1 MVNLKEFKI
10 IRYNYILSNEE
21 LTIQLWDKMNFE
33 ETRWAV
39 KLTLEGVND
48 SSSGNQYPA
57 WDMFFLESKLEEKI
71 SNVLF
76 KYNIEYVI
84 EDLTEELLK
93 DDTVLTE
100 ELLTSLACLVPLL
113 QSQSMHTS
121 AHAMTQNQDGSKS
134 HTSVV
139 TGDCTPYFMCCIAN
153 EKFFTENKLLA
164 IW

>member
-10 IRYNYILSNEE
+10 IRYNYVLSNEE

-93 DDTVLTE
+93 DNTVLTE
-100 ELLTSLACLVPLL
+100 ELL
-113 QSQSMHTS
+113 
-121 AHAMTQNQDGSKS
+121 DKIE
-134 HTSVV
+134 
-139 TGDCTPYFMCCIAN
+139 YFLEKNLTVDEVLDNIIDVGIENISIFEKYYLKKHKN
-153 EKFFTENKLLA
+153 E
-164 IW
+164 

>member
-1 MVNLKEFKI
+1 
-10 IRYNYILSNEE
+10 
-21 LTIQLWDKMNFE
+21 MNFE

-39 KLTLEGVND
+39 KLTLQGVND

-100 ELLTSLACLVPLL
+100 ELL
-113 QSQSMHTS
+113 
-121 AHAMTQNQDGSKS
+121 DKIE
-134 HTSVV
+134 
-139 TGDCTPYFMCCIAN
+139 YFLEKNLTVDEVLDNIIDVGMENISIFEKYYLKKHKN
-153 EKFFTENKLLA
+153 E
-164 IW
+164 

>member
-1 MVNLKEFKI
+1 MVNLKDYKI
-10 IRYNYILSNEE
+10 IKYNYILSNEE

-48 SSSGNQYPA
+48 SSSGDQYPA
-57 WDMFFLESKLEEKI
+57 WDMFFLETKLEEKI

-100 ELLTSLACLVPLL
+100 ELL
-113 QSQSMHTS
+113 
-121 AHAMTQNQDGSKS
+121 DKIE
-134 HTSVV
+134 
-139 TGDCTPYFMCCIAN
+139 YFLEKNLTVDEVLDNIIDVGMENISIFEKYYLKKHKN
-153 EKFFTENKLLA
+153 E
-164 IW
+164 

>member
-1 MVNLKEFKI
+1 MNLKEFKI
-10 IRYNYILSNEE
+10 IRYNYVLSNEE

-48 SSSGNQYPA
+48 SSSGDEYPA
-57 WDMFFLESKLEEKI
+57 WDMFFLETKLEEKI
-71 SNVLF
+71 STVLF

-100 ELLTSLACLVPLL
+100 ELL
-113 QSQSMHTS
+113 
-121 AHAMTQNQDGSKS
+121 DKIE
-134 HTSVV
+134 
-139 TGDCTPYFMCCIAN
+139 YFLEKNLTVDEVLDNIIDVGIENISIFEKYYLKKHKN
-153 EKFFTENKLLA
+153 E
-164 IW
+164 

>member
-1 MVNLKEFKI
+1 MINLKDYKI
-10 IRYNYILSNEE
+10 IKYNYVLSNEE

-48 SSSGNQYPA
+48 SSSGDQYPA
-57 WDMFFLESKLEEKI
+57 WDMFFLETKLEEKI

-100 ELLTSLACLVPLL
+100 ELL
-113 QSQSMHTS
+113 
-121 AHAMTQNQDGSKS
+121 DKIE
-134 HTSVV
+134 
-139 TGDCTPYFMCCIAN
+139 YFLEKNLTVDDVLDDIIDVGMENISIFEKYYLKKHKN
-153 EKFFTENKLLA
+153 E
-164 IW
+164 

>member
-10 IRYNYILSNEE
+10 IRYNYVLSNEE

-48 SSSGNQYPA
+48 SSSGDQYPA

-100 ELLTSLACLVPLL
+100 ELL
-113 QSQSMHTS
+113 
-121 AHAMTQNQDGSKS
+121 DKIE
-134 HTSVV
+134 
-139 TGDCTPYFMCCIAN
+139 YFLEKNLTVDEVLDNIIDVGIENISIFEKYYLKKHKN
-153 EKFFTENKLLA
+153 E
-164 IW
+164 

>member
-10 IRYNYILSNEE
+10 IRYNYVLSNEE

-39 KLTLEGVND
+39 KLTLQGVND
-48 SSSGNQYPA
+48 SSSGDQYPA
-57 WDMFFLESKLEEKI
+57 WDMFFLETKLEEKI
-71 SNVLF
+71 STVLF

-100 ELLTSLACLVPLL
+100 ELL
-113 QSQSMHTS
+113 
-121 AHAMTQNQDGSKS
+121 DKIE
-134 HTSVV
+134 
-139 TGDCTPYFMCCIAN
+139 YFLEKNLTVDEVLDNIIDVGIENISIFEKYYLKKHKN
-153 EKFFTENKLLA
+153 E
-164 IW
+164 

>member
-10 IRYNYILSNEE
+10 IRYNYVLSNEE

-48 SSSGNQYPA
+48 SSSGDEYPA
-57 WDMFFLESKLEEKI
+57 WDMFFLETKLEEKI
-71 SNVLF
+71 STVLF

-100 ELLTSLACLVPLL
+100 ELL
-113 QSQSMHTS
+113 
-121 AHAMTQNQDGSKS
+121 DKIE
-134 HTSVV
+134 
-139 TGDCTPYFMCCIAN
+139 YFLEKNLTVDEVLDNIIDVGIENISIFEKYYLKKHKN
-153 EKFFTENKLLA
+153 E
-164 IW
+164 

>member
-57 WDMFFLESKLEEKI
+57 WDMFFLETKLEEKI

-100 ELLTSLACLVPLL
+100 ELL
-113 QSQSMHTS
+113 
-121 AHAMTQNQDGSKS
+121 DKIE
-134 HTSVV
+134 
-139 TGDCTPYFMCCIAN
+139 YFLEKNLTVDEVLDNIIDVGMENISIFEKYYLKKHKN
-153 EKFFTENKLLA
+153 E
-164 IW
+164 

>member
-1 MVNLKEFKI
+1 MVNLKDYKI
-10 IRYNYILSNEE
+10 IKYNYVLSNEE

-57 WDMFFLESKLEEKI
+57 WDMFFLETKLEEKI
-71 SNVLF
+71 SAVLF

-93 DDTVLTE
+93 DNTVLTE
-100 ELLTSLACLVPLL
+100 ELL
-113 QSQSMHTS
+113 
-121 AHAMTQNQDGSKS
+121 DKIE
-134 HTSVV
+134 
-139 TGDCTPYFMCCIAN
+139 YFLEKNLTIDEVLDNIIDVGIENISIFEKYYLKKHKN
-153 EKFFTENKLLA
+153 E
-164 IW
+164 

>member
-10 IRYNYILSNEE
+10 IRYNYVLSNEE

-48 SSSGNQYPA
+48 SSSGDEYPA
-57 WDMFFLESKLEEKI
+57 WDMFFLETKLEEKI
-71 SNVLF
+71 SAVLF

-93 DDTVLTE
+93 DNTVLTE
-100 ELLTSLACLVPLL
+100 ELL
-113 QSQSMHTS
+113 
-121 AHAMTQNQDGSKS
+121 DKIE
-134 HTSVV
+134 
-139 TGDCTPYFMCCIAN
+139 YFLEKNLTVDEVLDNIIDVGIENISIFEKYYLKKHKN
-153 EKFFTENKLLA
+153 E
-164 IW
+164 

>member
-21 LTIQLWDKMNFE
+21 LTIQLWDNMNFE

-100 ELLTSLACLVPLL
+100 ELL
-113 QSQSMHTS
+113 
-121 AHAMTQNQDGSKS
+121 DKIE
-134 HTSVV
+134 
-139 TGDCTPYFMCCIAN
+139 YFLEKNLNVDEVLDNIIDVGMENISIFEKYYLKKHKN
-153 EKFFTENKLLA
+153 E
-164 IW
+164 

>member
-10 IRYNYILSNEE
+10 IKYNYVLSNEE

-100 ELLTSLACLVPLL
+100 ELL
-113 QSQSMHTS
+113 
-121 AHAMTQNQDGSKS
+121 DKIE
-134 HTSVV
+134 
-139 TGDCTPYFMCCIAN
+139 YFLEKNLTIDEVLDNIIDVGMENISIFEKYYLKKHKN
-153 EKFFTENKLLA
+153 E
-164 IW
+164 

>member
-10 IRYNYILSNEE
+10 IRYNYVLSNEE

-93 DDTVLTE
+93 DNTVLTE
-100 ELLTSLACLVPLL
+100 ELLDKIEYFLEKNLTVDEVLDNIIDVGIENISIFEKYYLKK
-113 QSQSMHTS
+113 
-121 AHAMTQNQDGSKS
+121 QN
-134 HTSVV
+134 
-139 TGDCTPYFMCCIAN
+139 N
-153 EKFFTENKLLA
+153 E
-164 IW
+164 

>member
-1 MVNLKEFKI
+1 MINLKDYKI
-10 IRYNYILSNEE
+10 IKYNYVLSNEE

-48 SSSGNQYPA
+48 SSSGDQYPA
-57 WDMFFLESKLEEKI
+57 LDMFFLETKLEEKI

-100 ELLTSLACLVPLL
+100 ELLDKIEYFLEKNLTVDEVLDNIIDVGIENISIFEKYYLKK
-113 QSQSMHTS
+113 
-121 AHAMTQNQDGSKS
+121 QN
-134 HTSVV
+134 
-139 TGDCTPYFMCCIAN
+139 N
-153 EKFFTENKLLA
+153 E
-164 IW
+164 

>member
-1 MVNLKEFKI
+1 MINLKDYKI
-10 IRYNYILSNEE
+10 IKYNYVLSNEE

-48 SSSGNQYPA
+48 SSSGDQYPA
-57 WDMFFLESKLEEKI
+57 WDMFFLETKLEEKI

-100 ELLTSLACLVPLL
+100 ELLDKIEYFLEKNLTVDEVLDNIIDVGIENISIFEKYYLKK
-113 QSQSMHTS
+113 
-121 AHAMTQNQDGSKS
+121 QN
-134 HTSVV
+134 
-139 TGDCTPYFMCCIAN
+139 N
-153 EKFFTENKLLA
+153 E
-164 IW
+164 

>member
-10 IRYNYILSNEE
+10 IRYNYVLSNEE

-48 SSSGNQYPA
+48 SSSGDQYPA
-57 WDMFFLESKLEEKI
+57 WDMFFLETKLEEKI

-100 ELLTSLACLVPLL
+100 ELL
-113 QSQSMHTS
+113 
-121 AHAMTQNQDGSKS
+121 DKIE
-134 HTSVV
+134 
-139 TGDCTPYFMCCIAN
+139 YFLEKNLTVDEVLDNIIDVGIENISIFEKYYLKKHKN
-153 EKFFTENKLLA
+153 E
-164 IW
+164 

>member
-100 ELLTSLACLVPLL
+100 ELL
-113 QSQSMHTS
+113 
-121 AHAMTQNQDGSKS
+121 DKIE
-134 HTSVV
+134 
-139 TGDCTPYFMCCIAN
+139 YFLEKNLTIDEVLDNIIDVGMENISIFEKYYLKKHKN
-153 EKFFTENKLLA
+153 E
-164 IW
+164 

>member
-10 IRYNYILSNEE
+10 IKYNYVLSNEE

-48 SSSGNQYPA
+48 SSSGDQYPA
-57 WDMFFLESKLEEKI
+57 WDMFFLETKLEEKI

-100 ELLTSLACLVPLL
+100 ELL
-113 QSQSMHTS
+113 
-121 AHAMTQNQDGSKS
+121 DKIE
-134 HTSVV
+134 
-139 TGDCTPYFMCCIAN
+139 YFLEKNLTVDEVLDNIIDVGIENISIFEKYYLKKHKN
-153 EKFFTENKLLA
+153 E
-164 IW
+164 

>member
-10 IRYNYILSNEE
+10 IRYNYVLSNEE

-48 SSSGNQYPA
+48 SSSGDEYPA
-57 WDMFFLESKLEEKI
+57 WDMFFLETKLEEKI
-71 SNVLF
+71 STVLF

-93 DDTVLTE
+93 DNTVLTE
-100 ELLTSLACLVPLL
+100 ELL
-113 QSQSMHTS
+113 
-121 AHAMTQNQDGSKS
+121 DKIE
-134 HTSVV
+134 
-139 TGDCTPYFMCCIAN
+139 YFLEKNLTVDEVLDNIIDVGMENISIFEKYYLKKHKN
-153 EKFFTENKLLA
+153 E
-164 IW
+164 

>member
-10 IRYNYILSNEE
+10 IRYNYVLSNEE

-39 KLTLEGVND
+39 KLTLQGVND

-100 ELLTSLACLVPLL
+100 ELL
-113 QSQSMHTS
+113 
-121 AHAMTQNQDGSKS
+121 DKIE
-134 HTSVV
+134 
-139 TGDCTPYFMCCIAN
+139 YFLEKNLTVDEVLDNIIDVGMENISIFEKYYLKKHKN
-153 EKFFTENKLLA
+153 E
-164 IW
+164 

>member
-39 KLTLEGVND
+39 KLTLQGVND

-100 ELLTSLACLVPLL
+100 ELL
-113 QSQSMHTS
+113 
-121 AHAMTQNQDGSKS
+121 DKIE
-134 HTSVV
+134 
-139 TGDCTPYFMCCIAN
+139 YFLEKNLTIDEVLDNIIDVGMENISIFEKYYLKKHKN
-153 EKFFTENKLLA
+153 E
-164 IW
+164 

>member
-1 MVNLKEFKI
+1 MINLKYYKI
-10 IRYNYILSNEE
+10 IKYNYVLSNEE

-48 SSSGNQYPA
+48 SSSGDQYPA
-57 WDMFFLESKLEEKI
+57 WDMFFLETKLEEKI

-100 ELLTSLACLVPLL
+100 ELL
-113 QSQSMHTS
+113 
-121 AHAMTQNQDGSKS
+121 DKIE
-134 HTSVV
+134 
-139 TGDCTPYFMCCIAN
+139 YFLEKNLTVDEVLDNIIDVGIENISIFEKYYLKKHKN
-153 EKFFTENKLLA
+153 E
-164 IW
+164 

>member
-10 IRYNYILSNEE
+10 IRYNYVLSNEE

-48 SSSGNQYPA
+48 SSSGDQYPA
-57 WDMFFLESKLEEKI
+57 WDMFFLETKLEEKI
-71 SNVLF
+71 STVLF

-100 ELLTSLACLVPLL
+100 ELL
-113 QSQSMHTS
+113 
-121 AHAMTQNQDGSKS
+121 DKIE
-134 HTSVV
+134 
-139 TGDCTPYFMCCIAN
+139 YFLEKNLTVDEVLDNIIDVGIENISIFEKYYLKKHKN
-153 EKFFTENKLLA
+153 E
-164 IW
+164 